1 MTKGVFAHSIGC
13 MAQYA
18 DSLFMEREIEF
29 QTLHPDPDQAG
40 SAAVLLLEIDG
51 VERSEAIGPQTL
63 QVVYHLLAITLA
75 DIECLLER
83 NGFHLDNGLVYKLR
97 RALYHYTE
105 ETQRANLGCPKGD
118 ANCTQKVFVNRY
130 RKREHGCQDDRPEHW
145 RQYL

>member
-1 MTKGVFAHSIGC
+1 MEHH
-13 MAQYA
+13 A
-18 DSLFMEREIEF
+18 DSMFMEREIEF

-51 VERSEAIGPQTL
+51 VHHAEAISPQTL

-75 DIECLLER
+75 DIECLLKT
-83 NGFHLDNGLVYKLR
+83 NGFHLDNGLVYKIR
-97 RALYHYTE
+97 HALYHYME
-105 ETQRANLGCPKGD
+105 ETQRANLGCTKGD